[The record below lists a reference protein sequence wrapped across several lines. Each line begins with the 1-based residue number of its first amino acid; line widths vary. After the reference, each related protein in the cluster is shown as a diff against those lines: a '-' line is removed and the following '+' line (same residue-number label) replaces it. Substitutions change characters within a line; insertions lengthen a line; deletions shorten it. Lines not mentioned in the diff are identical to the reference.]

1 MNLTKISKNSSCA
14 FDSPRMKCAKCL
26 ALDLAKLRLIVME
39 GKFINGIVLRK
50 LTVDRDFGLLLYHE
64 YEAKQ
69 R

>member
-1 MNLTKISKNSSCA
+1 
-14 FDSPRMKCAKCL
+14 
-26 ALDLAKLRLIVME
+26 ME

-50 LTVDRDFGLLLYHE
+50 LTVDRDFGLLLFHE